1 MFESLATASV
11 EIEINETIDTS
22 VGEGEKTYIEVPYDS
37 HEGVTIKVNVTN
49 GTVIVYASDRITTPN
64 EAFYDWMIETDGYSD
79 IFLDPIEVSRIV
91 GDTVYVVIE
100 GEDVDNDFTFTSEN
114 GDTSTP
120 RTGEFTNSGV
130 AWYIPFS
137 V

>member
-22 VGEGEKTYIEVPYDS
+22 VGEGEETYIEVPYDS

-49 GTVIVYASDRITTPN
+49 GSVIVYASDRITTPN

-114 GDTSTP
+114 GDTST